1 VPLRQSLRRKFT
13 ILVAR
18 QFHVDVLCVQEYD
31 SRDGRKKTL
40 TMDVL
45 RALIT
50 FLVRR
55 FICGI

>member
-18 QFHVDVLCVQEYD
+18 QIYVDVLCVQEYD
-31 SRDGRKKTL
+31 SRDDRKKTL